1 MAADIQGLSRLGTCA
16 WINAQ
21 VRGIASAAGSQPVD
35 VQLFTT
41 LRKLELLAE
50 DTEAEMQA
58 TSVALVRVMPRAVV
72 DLATLQDATAE
83 LRDVTLGLVDE
94 LQALEMQS
102 TASLGLLVEAE
113 HVKRRM
119 LAVAQTLEQAQ
130 QLASTLQAAE
140 GALARGELSAASAQL
155 GRTAA
160 GLAAL
165 ERVPRFRDARAQV
178 SALTSALVEQLEPR
192 LVAALHERDVRGAS
206 DAAGALRQLGE
217 HGAVGALFVQTRQG
231 PLYELWNAQ
240 PRAPPTAFADWLPT
254 FHAAL
259 ADAARAEVEFAAA
272 AGLARRRTLVATLL
286 AQTLAALGGQCAE
299 RLIELGGGGGGAADA
314 SAVDDVVDGERAR
327 AWLYV
332 RLDMS
337 ARAWADAL
345 SAQLRGSAVDEPPT
359 DGPASAEATAWAEA
373 DAALRAACVA
383 PFVRARGAYGAM
395 ERAQLAAGLR
405 ASCKLNTAG
414 AAGAIVGALASALPA
429 AADVLSGA
437 PRRCAAL
444 CTGVDPAQPGTV
456 AGAARDALPHAE
468 QLALNAQLRDALDA
482 AVAGLHAQLRAVLVR
497 LRATLQLPVSSAPSE
512 GTAGGAA
519 HAWAHLAEAM
529 RALTA
534 LGAHVERVR
543 AISTATAS
551 TRDGGA
557 DGANVARRGGALRRA
572 EEGAA
577 AALAEA
583 RALALDCAFAPI
595 GAQLEALPQ
604 LGVWASAGEVSAFSP
619 PPGAY
624 ATAIG
629 EHLLLLPHALEA
641 HVHAAAATRL
651 ALCAAAVST
660 GGGDGGGD
668 GAHAGADFEF
678 VFAWL
683 RLVSDRTVAELLARA
698 ASVRALTRAGAQQ
711 LGADVGYLTMAMSS
725 GLGLEPDSRLVA
737 LEGALLAEADGKPA
751 LAALAASIDGSS
763 THATAGATS
772 ARDGVEAA
780 ERALPAAVLAA
791 LVAARAAGGGVGG
804 ARGGTGAGDAC
815 GGGGAAATAGSSAF
829 AI

>member
-102 TASLGLLVEAE
+102 TASLGLLVEVRAARRGAALRFPRPSFTRVALCDAPRRVLCDAYAQAE

-345 SAQLRGSAVDEPPT
+345 SAQLRGSAVDEV
-359 DGPASAEATAWAEA
+359 
-373 DAALRAACVA
+373 RAA
-383 PFVRARGAYGAM
+383 
-395 ERAQLAAGLR
+395 
-405 ASCKLNTAG
+405 
-414 AAGAIVGALASALPA
+414 
-429 AADVLSGA
+429 
-437 PRRCAAL
+437 
-444 CTGVDPAQPGTV
+444 
-456 AGAARDALPHAE
+456 
-468 QLALNAQLRDALDA
+468 
-482 AVAGLHAQLRAVLVR
+482 
-497 LRATLQLPVSSAPSE
+497 
-512 GTAGGAA
+512 
-519 HAWAHLAEAM
+519 
-529 RALTA
+529 
-534 LGAHVERVR
+534 
-543 AISTATAS
+543 
-551 TRDGGA
+551 
-557 DGANVARRGGALRRA
+557 ARR
-572 EEGAA
+572 GAA
-577 AALAEA
+577 AA
-583 RALALDCAFAPI
+583 R
-595 GAQLEALPQ
+595 
-604 LGVWASAGEVSAFSP
+604 
-619 PPGAY
+619 
-624 ATAIG
+624 
-629 EHLLLLPHALEA
+629 
-641 HVHAAAATRL
+641 
-651 ALCAAAVST
+651 
-660 GGGDGGGD
+660 
-668 GAHAGADFEF
+668 
-678 VFAWL
+678 
-683 RLVSDRTVAELLARA
+683 
-698 ASVRALTRAGAQQ
+698 
-711 LGADVGYLTMAMSS
+711 
-725 GLGLEPDSRLVA
+725 
-737 LEGALLAEADGKPA
+737 
-751 LAALAASIDGSS
+751 GSC
-763 THATAGATS
+763 
-772 ARDGVEAA
+772 RV
-780 ERALPAAVLAA
+780 
-791 LVAARAAGGGVGG
+791 
-804 ARGGTGAGDAC
+804 
-815 GGGGAAATAGSSAF
+815 SSAWRR
-829 AI
+829 